1 MELIQEIKNV
11 GYGQIS
17 KWNGTLGNSNTT
29 SISWSTAKNIYDTYK
44 FENIQ
49 YIIENN
55 IHFVPINKI
64 EMIENVQVYDF
75 HVPSNNSFIGNG
87 IINHNTINLPK
98 TLL

>member
-1 MELIQEIKNV
+1 MLVMVKYQNGMVLLGIQILQAYHGLQLK
-11 GYGQIS
+11 I
-17 KWNGTLGNSNTT
+17 
-29 SISWSTAKNIYDTYK
+29 IYDTYK